1 MEKDAEIFAMFQTS
15 RFIDIFNALADG
27 IYISDAQGTTIWLNN
42 ASENLCGL
50 PKSQLIGQ
58 NVADLEALG
67 IFNPSVTRLVM
78 ESGKTTTT
86 IQLVNNKGKFLVT
99 GHIIPDESGN
109 PDLIVSHSRDIT
121 EAARASSQLE
131 ETSALL
137 KRYSEEIQLMKR
149 EANQNL
155 SRTVIGNSRAYLAL
169 LDLIKKAAVADTTA
183 LITGETGVGKSYFA
197 EQIHQLSE
205 RCDAPFIHV
214 NCSAIPET
222 LLESELFGYQKGA
235 FTGANHSG
243 KLGLVKMADKGTLF
257 LDEISDLPYHLQSKL
272 LLLLQNKT
280 FMPIGGTKTYT
291 ADIRIIAATNANLLD
306 LVRQGKFRH
315 DLYYRLNI
323 LPINVPAL
331 RERKED
337 IFPLLHHNLKK
348 FNAKHNQK
356 RRFSAEVLDRLHHYE
371 WPGNVRELENLVER
385 IVITSK
391 LDEILITDLP
401 EELRNMGENE
411 DHLLTIGGHLSLNE
425 RLEKIELEIITH
437 ALKQHKTTRKTAAAL
452 GITQSLLMRRIKK
465 YGIAVDHSGDESFD
479 DPYFKL

>member
-1 MEKDAEIFAMFQTS
+1 MERDAEILALFQTS

-58 NVADLEALG
+58 NVADLESMG

-78 ESGKTTTT
+78 ESGKSTTT
-86 IQLVNNKGKFLVT
+86 IQLVNKKGKFLVT
-99 GHIIPDESGN
+99 GHLITDDQGN
-109 PDLIVSHSRDIT
+109 PELIVSHSRDIT

-131 ETSALL
+131 ETVALL

-155 SRTVIGNSRAYLAL
+155 STVMIGNSRTFLAL
-169 LDLIKKAAVADTTA
+169 LDLIKKVAVADTTV
-183 LITGETGVGKSYFA
+183 LITGETGVGKTYLA

-205 RCDAPFIHV
+205 RCGAPFVHV
-214 NCSAIPET
+214 NCSAIPES
-222 LLESELFGYQKGA
+222 LIESELFGYQKGA

-243 KLGLVKMADKGTLF
+243 KMGLVKMADHGTLF

-291 ADIRIIAATNANLLD
+291 ADIRIIAATNANLLE

-323 LPINVPAL
+323 LPMNVPPL

-337 IFPLLHHNLKK
+337 IFPLLHHNLQK
-348 FNAKHNQK
+348 FNTKHNQK
-356 RRFSAEVLDRLHHYE
+356 RRFSADVLDLLHHYE

-385 IVITSK
+385 IVITAK
-391 LDEILITDLP
+391 TDEILITDLP
-401 EELRNMGENE
+401 EELRSINELDENI
-411 DHLLTIGGHLSLNE
+411 LTLGGHLSLNE
-425 RLEKIELEIITH
+425 RMEKIEIEIITN
-437 ALKQHKTTRKTAAAL
+437 ALKLHKTTRKTASAL

-465 YGIAVDHSGDESFD
+465 YEIQL
-479 DPYFKL
+479 DPETENIG